1 MAAIHS
7 PAWRIVAPLP
17 VTRDCAASAVATH
30 EDDAYGPGVRQWELA
45 TPMAFSRKSPP
56 GRGLGYRDIA
66 AALEDAIRFG
76 RYKLGE
82 KLPTEEEL
90 AGEFNVTRL
99 TIRRALSLLNEAGL
113 LDRKPRRGTVVSQS
127 MAGPSVIS
135 PLSQYTSQAER
146 MSTRFLGRT
155 EHRADEALA
164 KLFDVD
170 IESAIVELLF
180 TRERDGQPI
189 AHVAMQLPPWV
200 AAFLPPGEIK
210 DARQVGRALADAG
223 LVLHRLRQ
231 SVGAQ
236 NADPELARR
245 LGIAPGNAVLRFT
258 RVKRDRRGRAF
269 QRMVSLFRADLYEYD
284 MEFIDSFD
292 IETQKKERRGG

>member
-1 MAAIHS
+1 MPTAS
-7 PAWRIVAPLP
+7 SVKRPP
-17 VTRDCAASAVATH
+17 TR
-30 EDDAYGPGVRQWELA
+30 R
-45 TPMAFSRKSPP
+45 
-56 GRGLGYRDIA
+56 LGYREIA

-99 TIRRALSLLNEAGL
+99 TIRRALSVLSEAGL

-127 MAGPSVIS
+127 VASPSVIS

-146 MSTRFLGRT
+146 MSTRFFGRA
-155 EHRADEALA
+155 EHRADRALA
-164 KLFDVD
+164 DLFDID
-170 IESAIVELLF
+170 IDSPIVELLF
-180 TRERDGQPI
+180 AREREGRPI
-189 AHVAMQLPPWV
+189 AFISMQLPPAS
-200 AAFLPPGEIK
+200 AALLPPGPIG
-210 DARQVGRALADAG
+210 DARQVGRVLAEG
-223 LVLHRLRQ
+223 GFVLHRLRQ

-292 IETQKKERRGG
+292 IESQKKERRGG

>member
-1 MAAIHS
+1 MPTASSLKRS
-7 PAWRIVAPLP
+7 PAR
-17 VTRDCAASAVATH
+17 R
-30 EDDAYGPGVRQWELA
+30 
-45 TPMAFSRKSPP
+45 
-56 GRGLGYRDIA
+56 LGYREIA

-82 KLPTEEEL
+82 KLPTEEDL

-99 TIRRALSLLNEAGL
+99 TVRRALSVLSEAGL

-127 MAGPSVIS
+127 IAEPSVIS

-146 MSTRFLGRT
+146 MTTRFLGRG
-155 EHRADEALA
+155 EHRADQAMAE
-164 KLFDVD
+164 LFGIDVG
-170 IESAIVELLF
+170 SAIVELLF
-180 TRERDGQPI
+180 TREREGQPI
-189 AHVAMQLPPWV
+189 AYVAMQLPPWV
-200 AAFLPPGEIK
+200 AALLPPGPIE

-245 LGIAPGNAVLRFT
+245 LAIAPGNAVLRFT

-292 IETQKKERRGG
+292 IESQKKERRGG